1 MTTRNVQS
9 TRHYGRQTHQLFTCS
24 LWENASRNIWI
35 PVLIPVSVALQ
46 KNHILKELCGRGH
59 WCVPPSIHL
68 FCSAGSRQVI
78 QYIWV
83 ITADVKAELTAFVYY
98 ISHQILLFS
107 STSRIISGGGLPWQY
122 PAPLPACTRK
132 NSPSTAE
139 ILRGKPAAGFKLLAL
154 HNTAK

>member
-1 MTTRNVQS
+1 MFKAQGTTAGKLISFSRA
-9 TRHYGRQTHQLFTCS
+9 HYEKTPPEIYEFQCLS
-24 LWENASRNIWI
+24 LW
-35 PVLIPVSVALQ
+35 VLHC
-46 KNHILKELCGRGH
+46 KKKHILKELCGRGH